1 MSDADIGLILA
12 DIVEE
17 AGRLV
22 LPYWSHGGTVAHTS
36 KADMS
41 PVTIADQEGEKLIV
55 ARLKEH
61 FPDIAIVA
69 EEHASEFGTP
79 DAIGDRFFLVD
90 PVDGTKAFMRGDPA
104 FTVNIGLV
112 AGRRPVA
119 GAVCA
124 PASGE
129 TWYTTAA
136 GAMKRST
143 DGGAASPVHVR
154 PWPKGEAI
162 ALISHTMKPET
173 ADKLAAEYGFDLRVA
188 MDSSVKFC
196 RIAEGAADIYPR
208 HGPTSEWDIAAAQ
221 AVLQAAGGSVTGY
234 QGADFLYGKAD
245 KRFLNEWFVARGG

>member
-17 AGRLV
+17 AGRLI

-55 ARLKEH
+55 ARLKER
-61 FPDIAIVA
+61 FPEIPIVA

-90 PVDGTKAFMRGDPA
+90 PVDGTKAFMHGDPA

-124 PASGE
+124 PASAE

-136 GAMKRST
+136 GAMKRPT
-143 DGGAASPVHVR
+143 DGGPAAPVHVR

-188 MDSSVKFC
+188 MDSSVKLC

-245 KRFLNEWFVARGG
+245 KRFLNDWFVARGG